1 MRSAAASKS
10 AAACAVSGSA
20 NIASA
25 ICADTVKVSQP
36 SAASFAMSP
45 TLRTDATR
53 MRMSLSSLSAVFC
66 ISATVPN
73 PSRPASFMRP
83 RYGAT

>member
-25 ICADTVKVSQP
+25 ICADTVNVSHP

-45 TLRTDATR
+45 TFLTEATK

-66 ISATVPN
+66 ISTMVPC

-83 RYGAT
+83 R